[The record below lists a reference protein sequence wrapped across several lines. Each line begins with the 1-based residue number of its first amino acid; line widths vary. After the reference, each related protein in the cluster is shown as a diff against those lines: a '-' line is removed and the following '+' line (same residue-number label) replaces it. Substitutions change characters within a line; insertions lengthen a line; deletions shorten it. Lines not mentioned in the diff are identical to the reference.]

1 MCKIIKFP
9 LDEVRNKIEMEQQ
22 IEELQDEL
30 YVAEYYLSFYRNQLA
45 EDDIVEREEYIENI
59 KSQIE
64 DLKNEKVNII

>member
-9 LDEVRNKIEMEQQ
+9 TSEVRKHIEIEQQ

-30 YVAEYYLSFYRNQLA
+30 YVAEYYLSFYRDQLA
-45 EDDIVEREEYIENI
+45 EDDIAEREGTIEYI

-64 DLKNEKVNII
+64 DLSRLYA